1 MWQGPSERSPLPL
14 TPALSFAN
22 AAGCYP
28 TPSRQ
33 VTEFCYQLPPLKR
46 TGCISF
52 KKTLPMLHCPNTQ
65 LTVTSQHL
73 SIILPHPPHPH
84 LKHTFVAYTI
94 LSLIPCVRINACFQ
108 AVTAAAREHTPDT
121 AAVPN
126 TSPTALVS
134 LDASLPSH
142 PAGIVVSAST
152 EQARPGGSGF
162 RGLLQRMC
170 RPHRSSSSSNR
181 AVQPQREAAP
191 QHLDRKLSIEH
202 T

>member
-1 MWQGPSERSPLPL
+1 
-14 TPALSFAN
+14 
-22 AAGCYP
+22 
-28 TPSRQ
+28 
-33 VTEFCYQLPPLKR
+33 
-46 TGCISF
+46 
-52 KKTLPMLHCPNTQ
+52 MLHCPNTQ
-65 LTVTSQHL
+65 LPVPSQHL

-181 AVQPQREAAP
+181 APARGKVPAHNSNPLYEVSCHTTMYNSSPPQCAGHGLSLP
-191 QHLDRKLSIEH
+191 QLHVPH
-202 T
+202 M